1 MGNGEGGD
9 GEVCAGLDAALLSR
23 DYGGQRGLKSRGITR
38 EQLFETVLP
47 FRSYSLPAS
56 VIKIYAQHLTE
67 SFTQDLFS
75 SSTDKLSSK
84 YIGSFIVLTLCFKAK
99 I

>member
-1 MGNGEGGD
+1 MGNGEGGN

-67 SFTQDLFS
+67 SFIKTFS
-75 SSTDKLSSK
+75 APPLINSVPSTLEALSS
-84 YIGSFIVLTLCFKAK
+84 
-99 I
+99 